1 MSAPRDAE
9 RHTDALA
16 LAHLLRDSL
25 AAGAER
31 EALHLRL
38 SALPAPLR
46 EGPQRDLLDAAL
58 APALQPARSR
68 LFALPNGDLV
78 AVSPRQG
85 EPMRQAQRA
94 LGTLLGTPAAAP
106 LLSLPR
112 DAVALMAAVD
122 TAIAAEVPV
131 PRDDATTA
139 GMRGEPFTLDDLA
152 ILERAVQAA
161 DLGRFVQRLPVYRLT
176 PGMAPAAIWEELRPD
191 TSGLLAALGL
201 AADPATAPELG
212 RRLRQRVEQRLLA
225 GLADPLALRG
235 RGAFGLCLSLG
246 TLGAPGFLH
255 LDALL
260 GAAQRAR
267 TVIALPIEE
276 LLADAEG
283 FVFARRFLRVRGYQ
297 VALDCRGPE
306 QLPLLAAGTLGDD
319 LLRLPWS
326 AALAAQATLLPP
338 NRGQVVLTGADR
350 PAALGWGWD
359 AGISLFEGPLL
370 RLFAR
375 GE

>member
-1 MSAPRDAE
+1 MPLEVEVPKFISNNAE
-9 RHTDALA
+9 RGLRYVSEGKGGDGMTDKTI
-16 LAHLLRDSL
+16 
-25 AAGAER
+25 
-31 EALHLRL
+31 
-38 SALPAPLR
+38 
-46 EGPQRDLLDAAL
+46 RDL
-58 APALQPARSR
+58 
-68 LFALPNGDLV
+68 
-78 AVSPRQG
+78 
-85 EPMRQAQRA
+85 
-94 LGTLLGTPAAAP
+94 
-106 LLSLPR
+106 
-112 DAVALMAAVD
+112 
-122 TAIAAEVPV
+122 
-131 PRDDATTA
+131 
-139 GMRGEPFTLDDLA
+139 
-152 ILERAVQAA
+152 
-161 DLGRFVQRLPVYRLT
+161 
-176 PGMAPAAIWEELRPD
+176 
-191 TSGLLAALGL
+191 
-201 AADPATAPELG
+201 
-212 RRLRQRVEQRLLA
+212 
-225 GLADPLALRG
+225 
-235 RGAFGLCLSLG
+235 
-246 TLGAPGFLH
+246 
-255 LDALL
+255 
-260 GAAQRAR
+260 AR